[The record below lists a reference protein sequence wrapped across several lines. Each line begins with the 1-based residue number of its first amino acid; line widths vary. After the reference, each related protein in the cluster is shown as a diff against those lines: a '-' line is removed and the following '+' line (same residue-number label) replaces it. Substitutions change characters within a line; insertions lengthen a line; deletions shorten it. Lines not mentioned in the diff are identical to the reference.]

1 MLLLGIVIGI
11 VIGILVGAVATYLG
25 LASQLAER
33 SKQIECLQRDARD
46 MELAF
51 ADRLQGQVPGGRE
64 DEVKHLTNQ
73 RVSGIAE
80 IAKLKGE
87 LAEAQAEVILA
98 REAALRHPGS
108 VLGAS
113 PAASIPLNGPKTTPP
128 PKPTPPTDA
137 QTPSSPSG
145 RILDPWGEASEEV
158 QFEDDKFE
166 DDKFEDDR
174 PIGSSESRSLAVPV
188 EAVGVVEV
196 DAEAAAAVPEVSVE
210 RLDAEE
216 ISEPE
221 PLEPE
226 PLEPERPE
234 PERPEPELLEAEPLE
249 PDLADAELSTT
260 KAEAIALCT
269 TAATE
274 TSPGAVRQLLQ
285 SLGQLSTDAD
295 PDLRREAIAALGKLR
310 TPRAL
315 PFLRQALQDPD
326 VTVATAASEAIASFR
341 GYQPKLTQKTGRKL
355 LRKKKNLKRIAQ
367 RRMH

>member
-158 QFEDDKFE
+158 QFEDDKFK

-174 PIGSSESRSLAVPV
+174 PIGSSEPQSRAVPV
-188 EAVGVVEV
+188 EAVEIVEV

-226 PLEPERPE
+226 LL
-234 PERPEPELLEAEPLE
+234 EPELLEPN
-249 PDLADAELSTT
+249 LADAELSTT
-260 KAEAIALCT
+260 KAEAIASTQPQPLR
-269 TAATE
+269 
-274 TSPGAVRQLLQ
+274 PL
-285 SLGQLSTDAD
+285 LGQCVSCCNPWANSRPMQIQTCDGRRSRLSASC
-295 PDLRREAIAALGKLR
+295 ALLEHCPSCARLCKI
-310 TPRAL
+310 
-315 PFLRQALQDPD
+315 Q
-326 VTVATAASEAIASFR
+326 
-341 GYQPKLTQKTGRKL
+341 
-355 LRKKKNLKRIAQ
+355 
-367 RRMH
+367 M

>member
-158 QFEDDKFE
+158 QFEDDKFK

-174 PIGSSESRSLAVPV
+174 PIGSSEPQSRAVPV
-188 EAVGVVEV
+188 EAVEIVEV

-226 PLEPERPE
+226 LL
-234 PERPEPELLEAEPLE
+234 EPELLEPN
-249 PDLADAELSTT
+249 LADAELSTT
-260 KAEAIALCT
+260 KAEAIALYT
-269 TAATE
+269 TATTE

-285 SLGQLSTDAD
+285 SLGQLSTNAD

-341 GYQPKLTQKTGRKL
+341 GYQPKLTQKRAASYSARRK
-355 LRKKKNLKRIAQ
+355 I
-367 RRMH
+367 